1 VAAVNKTAAINAVLD
16 VVRTEPIVFTTG
28 YACRIARGIADRPNH
43 FYMTGSMGLA
53 SSIAIGIGQQTRRP
67 TVVVDGDGSLL
78 MNPVGLLTAGSMRE
92 LPLVHVVLDD
102 GRYASTGG
110 QAVAPAGADFAALAA
125 ACGYR
130 DVRRVTDVAELSAIL
145 RAEMRVC
152 ASPIFVHCVL
162 SDVDDLV
169 SARVDLNLHEYTKRL
184 RGHIRE
190 LLAA

>member
-1 VAAVNKTAAINAVLD
+1 MNKTAAVGAVLD
-16 VVRTEPIVFTTG
+16 AVKTEPIVFTTG
-28 YACRIARGIADRPNH
+28 YACRIAKGIADRPNH

-53 SSIAIGIGQQTRRP
+53 SSIAIGIGRQTKRP

-78 MNPVGLLTAGSMRE
+78 MNPVGLFTAGSMGD

-110 QAVAPAGADFAALAA
+110 QAVAPAGADFGAMAV

-130 DVRRVTDVAELSAIL
+130 DVRRVTDVATLGAIL
-145 RAEMRVC
+145 GAAMRACV
-152 ASPIFVHCVL
+152 SPIFVHCLL
-162 SDVDDLV
+162 SDVDDPV
-169 SARVDLNLHEYTKRL
+169 SGRVDLDLHEYTERL
-184 RGHIRE
+184 RGHIRG

>member
-1 VAAVNKTAAINAVLD
+1 MNKTAAVSAVLD
-16 VVRTEPIVFTTG
+16 AVRTEPIVFTTG

-53 SSIAIGIGQQTRRP
+53 SSIAIGIGQQTKRP

-110 QAVAPAGADFAALAA
+110 QAVAPAGADFAALAL

-130 DVRRVTDVAELSAIL
+130 DVRRVTDVAALGEVL
-145 RAEMRVC
+145 REQMRVC
-152 ASPIFVHCVL
+152 ASPVFVHCVL

-169 SARVDLNLHEYTKRL
+169 SARVDLNLHEYTQRL
-184 RGHIRE
+184 RGHLRG